1 MSVKNAAIQVLQGAY
16 SPLTAH
22 EIARRMLAGGLW

>member
-1 MSVKNAAIQVLQGAY
+1 MSVKKAAVQVLQQANG
-16 SPLTAH
+16 PLTAH